1 MKKRIKLIISAGIAL
16 LILSSLAG
24 IFLGAVGLSPA
35 QILEDISQ
43 EGFSKSERILLY
55 VRLPRVL
62 GTILAGSAL
71 AVSGALIQAVLGNP
85 IAAPNIIGVNAG
97 AGFFTVLCLAVFPGS
112 LHILPAAAFLGAFFA
127 VMLVYIT
134 AKKTGAS
141 KITLIL
147 SGVAV
152 SSLMNAASDTVIT
165 LFPDVLTGYSSFRSG
180 SVSGL
185 NIADIFPAWIY
196 IIVGIASAFL
206 LSHDMDILA
215 LGDKTA
221 QSLGLNVLLMR
232 LIFLADAAL
241 LAGASVSF
249 SGLIG
254 FVGLVVPHMVRS
266 LSGTSENCIVIP
278 LCAIFGGVFVNVCDI
293 ASRVAFAPYELPLG
307 ICISYIGA
315 PFFIYLLTRKKGG
328 IHGDRA

>member
-1 MKKRIKLIISAGIAL
+1 MKKRIKIIFAAGIVL
-16 LILSSLAG
+16 LLLSSLAG

-35 QILEDISQ
+35 QILADISQ
-43 EGFSKSERILLY
+43 SGLSKSERILLY

-62 GTILAGSAL
+62 GTLLAGAAL
-71 AVSGALIQAVLGNP
+71 AVSGAIIQAVLGNP

-97 AGFFTVLCLAVFPGS
+97 AGFFTVLCLAAFPNF
-112 LHILPAAAFLGAFFA
+112 LNILPAAAFFGAFAA
-127 VMLVYIT
+127 VMLVYGI

-141 KITLIL
+141 KMTLVL

-165 LFPDVLTGYSSFRSG
+165 LFPDVLTGFSSFRAG

-185 NIADIFPAWIY
+185 SLAKIFPAWIY
-196 IIVGIASAFL
+196 ILVGIIAAFL
-206 LSHDMDILA
+206 LSHDLDILS

-221 QSLGLNVLLMR
+221 QSLGLNVSLTR
-232 LIFLADAAL
+232 FIFLAAAAL
-241 LAGASVSF
+241 LAGAAVSF

-254 FVGLVVPHMVRS
+254 FVGLVVPHIVRRI
-266 LSGTSENCIVIP
+266 SGTSENRIIIP
-278 LCAIFGGVFVNVCDI
+278 LCAIFGGTFVNVCDI
-293 ASRVAFAPYELPLG
+293 ASRTIFAPYELPLG

-315 PFFIYLLTRKKGG
+315 PFFIYLLIRKKGG
-328 IHGDRA
+328 KHGD

>member
-1 MKKRIKLIISAGIAL
+1 MNRRIKIIFAAGIFL

-24 IFLGAVGLSPA
+24 IFLGAVGISPA
-35 QILEDISQ
+35 QILADISQ
-43 EGFSKSERILLY
+43 SGLSKGERILLY

-62 GTILAGSAL
+62 GTILAGAAL
-71 AVSGALIQAVLGNP
+71 AVSGAIIQAVLGNP

-97 AGFFTVLCLAVFPGS
+97 AGFFTVLCLAVFPNS
-112 LHILPAAAFLGAFFA
+112 LSYLPAAAFLGALAA
-127 VMLVYIT
+127 VMLVYTI

-141 KITLIL
+141 KMTLVL

-165 LFPDVLTGYSSFRSG
+165 LFPDALTGFSSFRAG

-185 NIADIFPAWIY
+185 SLSEISPAWIY
-196 IIVGIASAFL
+196 ILVGICGAFL
-206 LSHDMDILA
+206 LSHDLDILS

-221 QSLGLNVLLMR
+221 QSLGLNVSLVR
-232 LIFLADAAL
+232 FIFLAISAL
-241 LAGASVSF
+241 LAGAAVSF

-254 FVGLVVPHMVRS
+254 FVGLIVPHIVRR
-266 LSGTSENCIVIP
+266 LSGTSENRIIIP
-278 LCAIFGGVFVNVCDI
+278 LCAIFGGAFVNVCDI
-293 ASRVAFAPYELPLG
+293 VSRTIFAPYELPLG

-315 PFFIYLLTRKKGG
+315 PFFIYLLIRKKGG
-328 IHGDRA
+328 KHGD

>member
-1 MKKRIKLIISAGIAL
+1 MNRRIKIIFAAGIFL

-24 IFLGAVGLSPA
+24 IFLGAVGISPA
-35 QILEDISQ
+35 QILADISQ
-43 EGFSKSERILLY
+43 SGLSKSERILLY

-62 GTILAGSAL
+62 GTILAGAAL
-71 AVSGALIQAVLGNP
+71 AVSGAIIQAVLGNP

-97 AGFFTVLCLAVFPGS
+97 AGFFTVLCLAVFPNS
-112 LHILPAAAFLGAFFA
+112 LSYLPAAAFLGALAA
-127 VMLVYIT
+127 VMLVYTI

-141 KITLIL
+141 KMTLVL

-165 LFPDVLTGYSSFRSG
+165 LFPDALTGFSSFRAG

-185 NIADIFPAWIY
+185 SLSEISPAWIY
-196 IIVGIASAFL
+196 ILVGICGAFL
-206 LSHDMDILA
+206 LSHDLDILS

-221 QSLGLNVLLMR
+221 QSLGLNVSLVR
-232 LIFLADAAL
+232 FIFLAISAL
-241 LAGASVSF
+241 LAGAAVSF

-254 FVGLVVPHMVRS
+254 FVGLIVPHIVRR
-266 LSGTSENCIVIP
+266 LSGTSENRIIIP
-278 LCAIFGGVFVNVCDI
+278 LCAIFGGAFVNVCDI
-293 ASRVAFAPYELPLG
+293 VSRCVFAPYELPLG

-315 PFFIYLLTRKKGG
+315 PFFIYLLIRKKGG
-328 IHGDRA
+328 KHGD

>member
-1 MKKRIKLIISAGIAL
+1 MKKRIKIIFAAGIVL
-16 LILSSLAG
+16 LLLSSLAG

-35 QILEDISQ
+35 QILADISQ
-43 EGFSKSERILLY
+43 SGLSKSERILLY

-62 GTILAGSAL
+62 GTILAGAAL
-71 AVSGALIQAVLGNP
+71 AVSGAIIQAVLGNP

-97 AGFFTVLCLAVFPGS
+97 AGFFTVLCLAAFPNF
-112 LHILPAAAFLGAFFA
+112 LNILPAAAFLGAFAA
-127 VMLVYIT
+127 VMLVYGI

-141 KITLIL
+141 KMTLVL

-165 LFPDVLTGYSSFRSG
+165 LFPDVLTGFSSFRAG

-185 NIADIFPAWIY
+185 SLAKIFPAWIY
-196 IIVGIASAFL
+196 ILVGIIAAFL
-206 LSHDMDILA
+206 LSHDLDILS

-221 QSLGLNVLLMR
+221 QSLGLNVSLMR
-232 LIFLADAAL
+232 FIFLAAAAL
-241 LAGASVSF
+241 LAGAAVSF

-254 FVGLVVPHMVRS
+254 FVGLVVPHIVRR
-266 LSGTSENCIVIP
+266 LSGTSENCIIIP
-278 LCAIFGGVFVNVCDI
+278 LCAIFGGTFVNVCDI
-293 ASRVAFAPYELPLG
+293 ASRTIFAPYELPLG

-315 PFFIYLLTRKKGG
+315 PFFIYLLVRKKGG
-328 IHGDRA
+328 KHGD

>member
-1 MKKRIKLIISAGIAL
+1 MNRRIKIIFAAGIFL

-24 IFLGAVGLSPA
+24 IFLGAVGISPA
-35 QILEDISQ
+35 QILADISQ
-43 EGFSKSERILLY
+43 CGFSKSERILLY

-62 GTILAGSAL
+62 GTILAGAAL
-71 AVSGALIQAVLGNP
+71 AVSGAIIQAVLGNP

-97 AGFFTVLCLAVFPGS
+97 AGFFTVLCLAVFPNS
-112 LHILPAAAFLGAFFA
+112 LSYLPAAAFLGALAA
-127 VMLVYIT
+127 VMLVYTI

-141 KITLIL
+141 KMTLVL

-165 LFPDVLTGYSSFRSG
+165 LFPDALTGFSSFRAG

-185 NIADIFPAWIY
+185 SLSEISPAWIY
-196 IIVGIASAFL
+196 ILVGICGAFL
-206 LSHDMDILA
+206 LSHDLDILS

-221 QSLGLNVLLMR
+221 QSLGLNVSLVR
-232 LIFLADAAL
+232 FIFLATAAL
-241 LAGASVSF
+241 LAGAAVSF

-254 FVGLVVPHMVRS
+254 FVGLIVPHIVRR
-266 LSGTSENCIVIP
+266 LSGTSENRIIIP
-278 LCAIFGGVFVNVCDI
+278 LCAIFGGAFVNVCDI
-293 ASRVAFAPYELPLG
+293 VSRCVFAPYELPLG

-315 PFFIYLLTRKKGG
+315 PFFIYLLIRKKGG
-328 IHGDRA
+328 KHGD

>member
-1 MKKRIKLIISAGIAL
+1 MNRRIKIIFAAGVFL

-24 IFLGAVGLSPA
+24 IFLGAVGISPA
-35 QILEDISQ
+35 QILADISQ
-43 EGFSKSERILLY
+43 SGLSKGERILLY

-62 GTILAGSAL
+62 GTILAGAAL
-71 AVSGALIQAVLGNP
+71 AVSGAIIQAVLGNP

-97 AGFFTVLCLAVFPGS
+97 AGFFTVLCLAVFPNS
-112 LHILPAAAFLGAFFA
+112 LSYLPAAAFLGALAA
-127 VMLVYIT
+127 VMLVYTI

-141 KITLIL
+141 KMTLVL

-165 LFPDVLTGYSSFRSG
+165 LFPDALTGFSSFRAG

-185 NIADIFPAWIY
+185 SLSEISPAWIY
-196 IIVGIASAFL
+196 ILVGIIAAFL
-206 LSHDMDILA
+206 LSHDLDILS

-221 QSLGLNVLLMR
+221 QSLGLNVSLVR
-232 LIFLADAAL
+232 FIFLATAAL
-241 LAGASVSF
+241 LAGAAVSF

-254 FVGLVVPHMVRS
+254 FVGLIVPHIVRR
-266 LSGTSENCIVIP
+266 LSGTSENRIIIP
-278 LCAIFGGVFVNVCDI
+278 LCAIFGGAFVNVCDI
-293 ASRVAFAPYELPLG
+293 VSRCVFAPYELPLG

-315 PFFIYLLTRKKGG
+315 PFFIYLLIRKKGG
-328 IHGDRA
+328 KHGD